1 MIEVV
6 LHKRSPYE
14 IINIVRS
21 MKEHG
26 MVEGKD
32 FDFRYNQAKWDPHDY
47 EAISPE
53 HTIFMFYEEKYATW
67 FQLRWA

>member
-26 MVEGKD
+26 MIEGKD
-32 FDFRYNQAKWDPHDY
+32 FAFRYNQSKWDPYDY
-47 EAISPE
+47 EAVSAE